1 MFCLPLNSEA
11 FRSLEWRSSKR
22 TNLWEIKIVGKLP
35 QLRLQRHHAQVK
47 QLKMHTSWDWFFS
60 PKFMCKMRCFF
71 TFIEIAVSQTVFF
84 AMVAKT
90 KLHCLTH
97 LSSLGLF
104 LGRGRRW
111 CVRFGIPF
119 FGRGFPCCL
128 SLRFPFS
135 LRFGFRFHFHSFG
148 HQPWYWKSIP
158 TKVLPT
164 WTPNKIEKYH

>member
-1 MFCLPLNSEA
+1 MKVIKKNKFVGDKDC
-11 FRSLEWRSSKR
+11 
-22 TNLWEIKIVGKLP
+22 WEVASAQTAKASCSGETIENAHKLGLIFFP
-35 QLRLQRHHAQVK
+35 QVHVQNAV
-47 QLKMHTSWDWFFS
+47 
-60 PKFMCKMRCFF
+60 FF
-71 TFIEIAVSQTVFF
+71 TFIEIAVSQTVFL

-164 WTPNKIEKYH
+164 